1 MEKYLSR
8 FYAILVVECDLA
20 GLAPLLIYV
29 RAVSHD
35 VRHPDTAGIRLFRHL
50 WVVVKHFFPLYFLPV
65 SYAYLLIVFRVSLL
79 DDRANDQIITE
90 PDFLLSTDSGF

>member
-29 RAVSHD
+29 RPVAHYVGN
-35 VRHPDTAGIRLFRHL
+35 PDTTGVRFFRHFG
-50 WVVVKHFFPLYFLPV
+50 VVVEDLFPYDLLPV
-65 SYAYLLIVFRVSLL
+65 AYADFLVMFRVSRLNN
-79 DDRANDQIITE
+79 RTND
-90 PDFLLSTDSGF
+90 